1 MAEFLGIPYTDVMIA
16 AFIPAIVYFAG
27 VWAGICVEAKRLG
40 LGRIPL
46 ELLPKAKEIFLSR
59 EMMAFVISLGVL
71 IYLLLLYLPPPPPPK
86 SCAAWAL
93 IVGMA
98 LVFAHRWFTLP
109 ESTLGAGQGNSQ
121 SLLRGSDY
129 GSCLADGND
138 ELCSDGSMHDF
149 VNWFWCQSF

>member
-1 MAEFLGIPYTDVMIA
+1 MGARAFIMAEFLGIPYTDVMIA

-71 IYLLLLYLPPPPPPK
+71 IYLLLLYLPPQEL
-86 SCAAWAL
+86 CC
-93 IVGMA
+93 
-98 LVFAHRWFTLP
+98 
-109 ESTLGAGQGNSQ
+109 LGTDSG
-121 SLLRGSDY
+121 Y
-129 GSCLADGND
+129 GSCF
-138 ELCSDGSMHDF
+138 CSPVVHSPRKHSGSG
-149 VNWFWCQSF
+149 SR